1 MSRYEVIAHAKPV
14 RRLTEPEYVALSLT
28 SYPLDRGLRFQRLDE
43 LPDGKIAIVLQ
54 HKSSARKQDQAYAMA
69 QRTLFQLGIAATE
82 VERVDLLRLTRKHGR
97 TLVRSWMGPQGGPG
111 DPAGDREPRR
121 PKPTPPQLR
130 AAQELP
136 TD

>member
-43 LPDGKIAIVLQ
+43 LPDGKVAIVLQ
-54 HKSSARKQDQAYAMA
+54 HKTSARKQDQAYAMA
-69 QRTLFQLGIAATE
+69 QRTLSQLGIAATE
-82 VERVDLLRLTRKHGR
+82 VERVDLHRVTRKHGR
-97 TLVRSWMGPQGGPG
+97 TLVRSWIGPQGPG

-130 AAQELP
+130 AARELP
-136 TD
+136 